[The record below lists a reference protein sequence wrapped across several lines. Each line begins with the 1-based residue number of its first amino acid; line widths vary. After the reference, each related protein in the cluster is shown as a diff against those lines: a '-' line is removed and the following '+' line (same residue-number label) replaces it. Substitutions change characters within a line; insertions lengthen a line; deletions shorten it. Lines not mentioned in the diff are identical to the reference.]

1 VLGALDPFAAMRDCE
16 GEIKNDPT
24 IKSLR
29 DAVPQ
34 DAVVCVVGWPTTV
47 LNALASRGDV
57 KLFVVESNGDGDA
70 AVERLTSMDVEAT
83 LVQFE
88 ELSRVV
94 SSCDVLIVEALAAG
108 PTEVLC
114 SSGSHAVAALGYVTQ
129 KPVWLVAACG
139 TRLPAP
145 LWSAMTSGDAANEVD
160 LMPASLFS
168 RVISKDGI
176 SDDLSQPFVA
186 ECPPTTELLR
196 HSAM

>member
-1 VLGALDPFAAMRDCE
+1 
-16 GEIKNDPT
+16 
-24 IKSLR
+24 
-29 DAVPQ
+29 
-34 DAVVCVVGWPTTV
+34 
-47 LNALASRGDV
+47 V

-70 AVERLTSMDVEAT
+70 AVERLVSMDVDAT

-88 ELSRVV
+88 ELARAVSR
-94 SSCDVLIVEALAAG
+94 CDVLIVEALAAG

-114 SSGSHAVAALGYVTQ
+114 SSGSHAVAALGYVMQ

-145 LWSAMTSGDAANEVD
+145 LWSAMIAGDAINEVD
-160 LMPASLFS
+160 LLSSSLFS
-168 RVISKDGI
+168 RVIFKDGI
-176 SDDLSQPFVA
+176 SEDLSQPFAA